1 MTLKIFKLKK
11 YYQSNPPH
19 PLQDS
24 LLNFLHVTISAAGQK
39 YYVKGLFHASEE
51 NLDANNHIYMIPSI
65 QTGKC

>member
-11 YYQSNPPH
+11 YYQSNPLH

-24 LLNFLHVTISAAGQK
+24 LLNFLDVTVSTAGQK
-39 YYVKGLFHASEE
+39 YYLKRLFHASKE
-51 NLDANNHIYMIPSI
+51 NLDTNNHIYMILSI